1 MSKPSPPPSPS
12 RQQCASDDDDDASLD
27 ASLQQT
33 LQHAMAATKHKED
46 KSYYEVPLCKP
57 IGRDYQEA
65 SKIFPP
71 PLPMLP
77 DLVTKKPAEEQAGVS
92 ARQDST
98 YASFLPSTNSE
109 HPSYFDNQQQKQPS
123 SSHSTP
129 SINRSASSS
138 SFDMNMNNEVVPNVS
153 AYFLYQNATRDHFK
167 SLNPQMSQAELSKL
181 TSQQYKSLGPQEK
194 VSWTAQASLLNAARL
209 NAEQS
214 NSGNHLVM
222 SKKSPSKKRKDPDAP
237 KRAVGAYVWFT
248 MEERPKIQNEI
259 KGIKFAEMG
268 KLLGERWRGLTPGE
282 KRKYNIMASEDRGRV
297 QTELKAYK
305 EKQTRQ
311 QKARKA
317 QADSHMQQHQQHQQH
332 QQQSQQ
338 QQHQHQQQQVGN
350 RSQPQHAPQPVA
362 DIIGYNHE
370 YDYSDEFCSDIIKR
384 LSED

>member
-1 MSKPSPPPSPS
+1 MSKPSPPSSPS
-12 RQQCASDDDDDASLD
+12 RQQCASDDDASLD

-46 KSYYEVPLCKP
+46 KSNYEVPLCKP
-57 IGRDYQEA
+57 IGRDYQQT

-71 PLPMLP
+71 PLPILP
-77 DLVTKKPAEEQAGVS
+77 DLVTKKPAKEQAGVS
-92 ARQDST
+92 AQQDST
-98 YASFLPSTNSE
+98 YACTNSE
-109 HPSYFDNQQQKQPS
+109 YPSYFDNQQQKQPS
-123 SSHSTP
+123 SSPSTP

-138 SFDMNMNNEVVPNVS
+138 SFEMNNEVVPNVS
-153 AYFLYQNATRDHFK
+153 AYFLYQNAMRDHFK

-181 TSQQYKSLGPQEK
+181 TSQQYKSLGAQEK
-194 VSWTAQASLLNAARL
+194 VAWTAQASLMNAARL
-209 NAEQS
+209 SAEQS
-214 NSGNHLVM
+214 NSGNQLVM
-222 SKKSPSKKRKDPDAP
+222 SKKSSSKKRKDPDAP

-248 MEERPKIQNEI
+248 MEERPKIQNEL

-282 KRKYNIMASEDRGRV
+282 KRKYNIMASEDRGRL

-317 QADSHMQQHQQHQQH
+317 QADSHMQQQQQQHQQH
-332 QQQSQQ
+332 QQQQQ
-338 QQHQHQQQQVGN
+338 QQQQQQVGN

-362 DIIGYNHE
+362 DVMGYNHE